1 MDKKNKI
8 IVKNYVYTLGYQ
20 IVTYLV
26 PMVVTPYISR
36 VFGPNGVGVQSYVNA
51 VTTYFTMFAMLGTS
65 IYAAREIA
73 QCRDD
78 RDICSLKFWEIFL
91 LKVITTILSLL
102 AWGIFFFITKNYR
115 VFYVAASVQIL
126 ATIFDISWFFEGHE
140 KMDTIAIRNIIIKLL
155 NLVFVFTVIKKASD
169 LWLYILSIGVFTLM
183 GNGSLWISLKKYLV
197 QIDIKSI
204 NIGRHVKDT
213 LVYFVPTFAT
223 LIYTVLDKVMIGVI
237 TKNEAENGFYEQAE
251 RIINVGKNLVCTLP
265 NVIAARISYLFAIG
279 ANKEIKNKVI
289 FTIDFYWLV
298 AIPVTFG
305 LIGIS
310 HHFVPW
316 YFGDGFGQVEY
327 LIDIMSFLVLIV
339 GGSAV
344 LGRAYLTPS
353 GQRARSTKAI
363 IAGAI
368 CNFLLNLFL
377 IPRFASFGAA
387 FASVAGE
394 IVVTSMY
401 LFMCRDFLKAGEFFG
416 MAWKKVIAALVM
428 LIAVIGVG
436 ELVPIR
442 SWRLTLVQMICGTT
456 VYVVILVFMRDGL
469 TMRVFYRIINSKNEK
484 KRIG

>member
-26 PMVVTPYISR
+26 PMIVTPHISR
-36 VFGPNGVGVQSYVNA
+36 VFGPEGVGVQSYVNA

-78 RDICSLKFWEIFL
+78 KSVCSLKFWEIFL
-91 LKVITTILSLL
+91 LKVITTILSLI
-102 AWGIFFFITKNYR
+102 AWGVFFFVTTKYR
-115 VFYVAASVQIL
+115 SFYIAASVQIL

-140 KMDTIAIRNIIIKLL
+140 RMDIIAIRNIIIKLL
-155 NLVFVFTVIKKASD
+155 NLVFVFTVIKKADD
-169 LWLYILSIGVFTLM
+169 LWLYILSIGVFTLL
-183 GNGSLWISLKKYLV
+183 GNGSLWVSLKKYLIP
-197 QIDIKSI
+197 IDFRTL

-237 TKNEAENGFYEQAE
+237 TENEAENGFYEQAE

-265 NVIAARISYLFAIG
+265 NVIAARISYLFAVG
-279 ANKEIKNKVI
+279 DNKEIKSKVK
-289 FTIDFYWLV
+289 FTIDFYWFA
-298 AIPVTFG
+298 AIPVTIG

-310 HHFVPW
+310 HYFVPW
-316 YFGDGFGQVEY
+316 YFGKGFEQVEY
-327 LIDIMSFLVLIV
+327 LIDITSWLILIV

-363 IAGAI
+363 IAGAV
-368 CNFLLNLFL
+368 CNFILNLIL

-387 FASVAGE
+387 IASVAGE
-394 IVVTSMY
+394 IVVTTMY
-401 LFMCRDFLKAGEFFG
+401 LYMCKEFIGAGEFFF
-416 MAWKKVIAALVM
+416 MAWKKALAAGVMFVIIQLGIWGRIASSWRITLIQMIVGAVIYFAV
-428 LIAVIGVG
+428 LIALRD
-436 ELVPIR
+436 ELVIRLLRAIR
-442 SWRLTLVQMICGTT
+442 SKL
-456 VYVVILVFMRDGL
+456 
-469 TMRVFYRIINSKNEK
+469 
-484 KRIG
+484 

>member
-36 VFGPNGVGVQSYVNA
+36 VFGPEGVGIQSYVNA

-78 RDICSLKFWEIFL
+78 KNISSLKFWEIFL
-91 LKVITTILSLL
+91 LKVGTTLASLM
-102 AWGIFFFITKNYR
+102 AWGVFFSITAQYKG
-115 VFYVAASVQIL
+115 FYIAAAVQIL
-126 ATIFDISWFFEGHE
+126 ATVFDISWFFEGYE
-140 KMDTIAIRNIIIKLL
+140 KMDVIAVRNIIIKIL
-155 NLVFVFTVIKKASD
+155 NLLFVFMFIKKASD
-169 LWLYILSIGVFTLM
+169 LWLYILSIGMFTIA
-183 GNGSLWISLKKYLV
+183 GNLSLWISLRKYLV
-197 QIDIKSI
+197 PIDYHRI
-204 NIGRHVKDT
+204 NVIRHLKDT
-213 LVYFVPTFAT
+213 LIYFVPTFAT
-223 LIYTVLDKVMIGVI
+223 LIYTVLDKVMIGII

-251 RIINVGKNLVCTLP
+251 RIVNVGKNLVCTLP
-265 NVIAARISYLFAIG
+265 NVIGARMSYLFALG
-279 ANKEIKNKVI
+279 DEGEIKKKVN
-289 FTIDFYWLV
+289 FTIDFYWLLS
-298 AIPVTFG
+298 IPITIG

-327 LIDIMSFLVLIV
+327 LIDITSWLVLVV

-368 CNFLLNLFL
+368 CNFLLNLVL
-377 IPRFASFGAA
+377 IPQFASFGAA
-387 FASVAGE
+387 IASVVGE

-401 LFMCRDFLKAGEFFG
+401 LFMCRDFMKAKEFFYP
-416 MAWKKVIAALVM
+416 ALKKVFAAIVM
-428 LIAVIGVG
+428 LLVIRLDVFSRIAS
-436 ELVPIR
+436 
-442 SWRLTLVQMICGTT
+442 SWRITLLQMLTGSI
-456 VYVVILVFMRDGL
+456 VYFTMLAVLRDEL
-469 TMRVFYRIINSKNEK
+469 FVRMVRKIKA
-484 KRIG
+484 IGKV